1 VARSRDI
8 RAWLAVSYLGVEYW
22 ESSRQWIQL
31 AQRNR
36 GRRGSALRWATSV
49 LRHLRLVGSCALLGA
64 VLATLATLVY
74 GPEYTAESSY
84 IPHIS
89 PYMQGPA
96 PIGFTALLGGSGV
109 RIPYSESS
117 EQPMFYETLVTSR
130 TILTD
135 VARSHYRFPRDREGT
150 DSLEGNLLDLWGVE
164 GDSEE
169 ERLATALDRLERVVS
184 ADMDLQTGIV
194 TVTARSRWPDLAEQM
209 NRRILQAIQDFIF
222 LKRREKYEAMHEFAG
237 DRTQVAQQELASAEA
252 ALLAFQMRNRRYDDS
267 PQLQMEERR
276 LRDEMQ
282 RRLELH
288 TSLLLAEEESSIE
301 RLRDTPFITVIEF
314 PEGGARR
321 SGLRLPIAIPMGLL
335 LGGVLGIA
343 AAVLVDATTGGR
355 RMSPPSPDHQS

>member
-1 VARSRDI
+1 V
-8 RAWLAVSYLGVEYW
+8 
-22 ESSRQWIQL
+22 
-31 AQRNR
+31 
-36 GRRGSALRWATSV
+36 LRWATSV
-49 LRHLRLVGSCALLGA
+49 LRHSRLVGSCALLGA

-96 PIGFTALLGGSGV
+96 PIKFTTLLGRSGV
-109 RIPYSESS
+109 SIPYSESS
-117 EQPMFYETLVTSR
+117 EQAMFYETLVTSR

-135 VARSHYRFPRDREGT
+135 VARCHYRFPRDREAA
-150 DSLEGNLLDLWGVE
+150 DSLEGSLLELWGTND
-164 GDSEE
+164 DSEE
-169 ERLATALDRLERVVS
+169 DRLDAVLRRLERVVS
-184 ADMDLQTGIV
+184 ADMDLRTGIV
-194 TVTARSRWPDLAEQM
+194 TVRTRARWPDLAEQM

-222 LKRREKYEAMHEFAG
+222 LKRREKYEAMHEFATS
-237 DRTQVAQQELASAEA
+237 RTQVAAEELASAEA
-252 ALLAFQMRNRRYDDS
+252 ALLTFQRRNRRYDNS
-267 PQLQMEERR
+267 PQLELEERR

-288 TSLLLAEEESSIE
+288 TSLLLAAEETSIE